1 MSRIKTE
8 TVSLTERL
16 AEELSKTGIPF
27 RVDAWKNEAPNSYGV
42 VELTG
47 QNGGEWADGR
57 MIDQAFT
64 AEVTLYV
71 AGNSA
76 KWIDAIQSKLEE
88 LDAGYSLPERRWL
101 PDIKKTAWVW
111 RATFYGPMEWTEFV
125 EA

>member
-8 TVSLTERL
+8 TVSLTDRL
-16 AEELSKTGIPF
+16 AAELSKTGIPF

-42 VELTG
+42 VELEG

-64 AEVTLYV
+64 VDVTIYV
-71 AGNSA
+71 AGDSM
-76 KWIDAIQSKLEE
+76 KWIDKIQSKLEE

-101 PDIKKTAWVW
+101 PDIKKTAWAW
-111 RATFYGPMEWTEFV
+111 KATFYGPMEWTEIV
-125 EA
+125 EV